1 MKRTLASP
9 RTCKTPCKQNIKNII
24 KNIKNIIK
32 NIKNIKN
39 IKIQNIKILIKYN
52 LSNTHQSRATKSNDS
67 PEKVSKIQDS
77 SFPSNPRSL

>member
-9 RTCKTPCKQNIKNII
+9 RTCKTPCKQ
-24 KNIKNIIK
+24 NIKNIIK

-77 SFPSNPRSL
+77 SLSRNPRSL